1 MTNERKCPVAKK
13 CSGCQLSN
21 MTYEQ
26 QLDWKQREVEKLLGE
41 YGKVNKI
48 IAMDSPYNYRNK
60 VQAVFRSDRSGR
72 IISGVYQSSRNG
84 IVGVDNC
91 MLNDPTADKIIVGIR
106 GLLRSFKLAPY
117 DEGTGR
123 GFLKH
128 VLVRVGKSSGEVL
141 VTLVS
146 GTHIFPKKRDFVRAL
161 VEMFPE
167 ITTVTFSVNKSPD
180 MMTLGE
186 QNETLFGKGYIVDE
200 LCGKRF
206 RISPRSFYQV
216 NPIQTEKLYR
226 YAIEKAGLTKND
238 VLLDAYS
245 GIGTIG
251 IIASDSVKS
260 VQGIEYN
267 ASAVRDAVKNCE
279 ENGLTRNIAF
289 NKGDAGEYLRE
300 RAKLGNRF
308 DVVIMDPARAG
319 ADRKFLSALVKIAPK
334 RVVYISCNP
343 ATLARDLKSLT
354 KTYEVR
360 DIQPVDMFPWTRH
373 VETVVLLSHKEV
385 ETTIDVKLEFGEGEG
400 QHSLKKAQA
409 KADKFKPKERVTYKM
424 IQEYVENKYGFKVHT
439 AYIAEV
445 KRNLG
450 LDMYDAPNAVEAFK
464 NPRKHPTPEKVEAIK
479 EALKHFE
486 II

>member
-26 QLDWKQREVEKLLGE
+26 QLDWKQRDVEKLLGE
-41 YGKVNKI
+41 YGKVNRI

-84 IVGVDNC
+84 IVGVDSC

-106 GLLRSFKLAPY
+106 GLLRSFKLSPY

-141 VTLVS
+141 VTLVG

-186 QNETLFGKGYIVDE
+186 QNETLFGKGYIIDE

-216 NPIQTEKLYR
+216 NPIQAEKLYS
-226 YAIEKAGLTKND
+226 YAIEKAELKKDD

-251 IIASDSVKS
+251 IIASDKVKS

-289 NKGDAGEYLRE
+289 NRGDAGEYLRE
-300 RAKLGNRF
+300 KAKLGTRF

-319 ADRKFLSALVKIAPK
+319 ADKKFLSALVKIAPK

-354 KTYEVR
+354 KTYEVK

-373 VETVVLLSHKEV
+373 VECVVSMSRKE
-385 ETTIDVKLEFGEGEG
+385 K
-400 QHSLKKAQA
+400 
-409 KADKFKPKERVTYKM
+409 
-424 IQEYVENKYGFKVHT
+424 
-439 AYIAEV
+439 
-445 KRNLG
+445 
-450 LDMYDAPNAVEAFK
+450 
-464 NPRKHPTPEKVEAIK
+464 
-479 EALKHFE
+479 
-486 II
+486 

>member
-21 MTYEQ
+21 MTYER
-26 QLDWKQREVEKLLGE
+26 QLEYKQKDVEKLLGE
-41 YGKVNKI
+41 YGKVNRI
-48 IAMDSPYNYRNK
+48 IAMDNPYNYRNK
-60 VQAVFRSDRSGR
+60 VQAVFRGDRSGR

-84 IVGVDNC
+84 IVGVDKC
-91 MLNDPTADKIIVGIR
+91 FLNDERADRIVVGIR
-106 GLLRSFKLAPY
+106 ELMKSFKIKPY
-117 DEGTGR
+117 DIGTGS

-141 VTLVS
+141 VTLVG

-161 VEMFPE
+161 TEMFPE

-186 QNETLFGKGYIVDE
+186 QNETLFGKGYIIDE
-200 LCGKRF
+200 LCGKKF

-216 NPIQTEKLYR
+216 NPVQTEKMYSH
-226 YAIEKAGLTKND
+226 AIERAELKKTD
-238 VLLDAYS
+238 TLLDAYS

-251 IIASDSVKS
+251 IIAADFVGQ

-279 ENGLTRNIAF
+279 ENGLARNIAF

-300 RAKLGNRF
+300 RAKNGTHF

-319 ADRKFLSALVKIAPK
+319 ADKKFLSALVKIAPE

-354 KTYEVR
+354 KTYKVC
-360 DIQPVDMFPWTRH
+360 DIQPFDMFPWTRH
-373 VETVVLLSHKEV
+373 VECVVLMSRKE
-385 ETTIDVKLEFGEGEG
+385 K
-400 QHSLKKAQA
+400 
-409 KADKFKPKERVTYKM
+409 
-424 IQEYVENKYGFKVHT
+424 
-439 AYIAEV
+439 
-445 KRNLG
+445 
-450 LDMYDAPNAVEAFK
+450 
-464 NPRKHPTPEKVEAIK
+464 
-479 EALKHFE
+479 
-486 II
+486 

>member
-1 MTNERKCPVAKK
+1 MTNERKCPVARK

-26 QLDWKQREVEKLLGE
+26 QLDWKQRDVEKLLGG
-41 YGKVNKI
+41 YGKVNRI

-72 IISGVYQSSRNG
+72 VISGVYQSSRNG
-84 IVGVDNC
+84 IVGVDSC

-106 GLLRSFKLAPY
+106 GLLRSFKLLPY

-141 VTLVS
+141 VTIVG

-216 NPIQTEKLYR
+216 NPIQTEKLYN
-226 YAIEKAGLTKND
+226 YAIEKAELKKDD

-251 IIASDSVKS
+251 IIASDKVKS

-289 NKGDAGEYLRE
+289 NRGDAGEYLRE
-300 RAKLGNRF
+300 KAKLGTRF

-319 ADRKFLSALVKIAPK
+319 ADKKFLSALIKIAPE
-334 RVVYISCNP
+334 RVIYISCNL

-354 KTYEVR
+354 KTYEVKE
-360 DIQPVDMFPWTRH
+360 IQPVDMFPWTRH
-373 VETVVLLSHKEV
+373 VECVVLMS
-385 ETTIDVKLEFGEGEG
+385 
-400 QHSLKKAQA
+400 
-409 KADKFKPKERVTYKM
+409 
-424 IQEYVENKYGFKVHT
+424 KVQ
-439 AYIAEV
+439 
-445 KRNLG
+445 K
-450 LDMYDAPNAVEAFK
+450 
-464 NPRKHPTPEKVEAIK
+464 
-479 EALKHFE
+479 
-486 II
+486 

>member
-1 MTNERKCPVAKK
+1 MTNERKCPVARK

-21 MTYEQ
+21 MTYEL
-26 QLDWKQREVEKLLGE
+26 QLDWKQRDVEKLLGG
-41 YGKVNKI
+41 YGKVNRI

-72 IISGVYQSSRNG
+72 VISGVYQSSRNG
-84 IVGVDNC
+84 IVGVDSC

-106 GLLRSFKLAPY
+106 GLLRSFKLLPY

-128 VLVRVGKSSGEVL
+128 VLVRVGKSSGEAL
-141 VTLVS
+141 VTLVG

-216 NPIQTEKLYR
+216 NPIQTEKLYN
-226 YAIEKAGLTKND
+226 YAIEKAELKKDD

-251 IIASDSVKS
+251 IIASDKVKS

-267 ASAVRDAVKNCE
+267 ASSVRDAVKNCE

-289 NKGDAGEYLRE
+289 NRGDAGEYLRE
-300 RAKLGNRF
+300 KAKLGTRF

-319 ADRKFLSALVKIAPK
+319 ADKKFLSALVKIAPE
-334 RVVYISCNP
+334 RVIYISCNL
-343 ATLARDLKSLT
+343 ATLARDMKSLT
-354 KTYEVR
+354 KTYEVKE
-360 DIQPVDMFPWTRH
+360 IQPVDMFPWTRH
-373 VETVVLLSHKEV
+373 VECVVSMSRKE
-385 ETTIDVKLEFGEGEG
+385 K
-400 QHSLKKAQA
+400 
-409 KADKFKPKERVTYKM
+409 
-424 IQEYVENKYGFKVHT
+424 
-439 AYIAEV
+439 
-445 KRNLG
+445 
-450 LDMYDAPNAVEAFK
+450 
-464 NPRKHPTPEKVEAIK
+464 
-479 EALKHFE
+479 
-486 II
+486 